1 MVVRIA
7 ASGCPLVLDMLVQ
20 RELDLSDRDRRLV
33 AALENPRVGNF
44 LSPKLERPPPRN
56 FGQSQIEAEG
66 LLRSF
71 RSFAAGKINGERVE
85 SAQCPL
91 GLAVLLVAGA
101 ANPFSGI
108 CRESA
113 DKEPWQPRD
122 PYGWPRWW
130 PLGAV
135 RGRAV
140 PLNALRLMHRAAT
153 RGRSRQ
159 AARFRSPERAELT
172 RDARASRFHQ
182 A

>member
-20 RELDLSDRDRRLV
+20 RELDSSDRYRRLV
-33 AALENPRVGNF
+33 AALENPPVGNF

-56 FGQSQIEAEG
+56 FGQSQIGGGGVVAVV
-66 LLRSF
+66 SVF
-71 RSFAAGKINGERVE
+71 RSGEDQWRAGGVR
-85 SAQCPL
+85 PMPFRL
-91 GLAVLLVAGA
+91 GLLLVAGA